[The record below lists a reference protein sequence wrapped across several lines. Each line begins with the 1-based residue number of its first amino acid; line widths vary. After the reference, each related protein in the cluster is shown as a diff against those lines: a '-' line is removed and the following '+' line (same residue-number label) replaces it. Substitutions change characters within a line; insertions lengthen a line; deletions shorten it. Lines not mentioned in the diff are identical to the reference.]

1 MLALPSRC
9 CQHTGL
15 DLLKFNETAVTRAL
29 ALRRI
34 YLNGA
39 IDAILV
45 PQGAEFTTVAR
56 ACGATVPVVAI
67 PVGAALAAYLPTLPL
82 ASWRR
87 VLIMGLCGS
96 LDDRHA
102 IGDVVVYAATVGID
116 GRQWEG
122 DRELMEILAESIE
135 PAPARVLAL
144 TSPQVVFQ
152 AAAKQQYRQ
161 QYGAEVVDME
171 GQLAQSLLAERG
183 IAVGTIRVVSDDCH
197 HDLPDL
203 STAFD
208 DRGRIRSWS
217 LAQALVSN
225 PVAGV
230 RLVRGALR
238 ALAVLDRV
246 ARQFAI
252 R

>member
-1 MLALPSRC
+1 M
-9 CQHTGL
+9 T
-15 DLLKFNETAVTRAL
+15 
-29 ALRRI
+29 
-34 YLNGA
+34 GA

-56 ACGATVPVVAI
+56 ACGAAVPVVAI

-96 LDDRHA
+96 LDARHS

-116 GRQWEG
+116 GRRWEG
-122 DRELMEILAESIE
+122 DRELMEILTESLD
-135 PAPARVLAL
+135 PAPAQVLAL
-144 TSPQVVFQ
+144 TSPQVVFR

-171 GQLAQSLLAERG
+171 GQIAQSLLEQRG
-183 IAVGTIRVVSDDCH
+183 IAVGTMRVVSDDCH

-203 STAFD
+203 SAAFD
-208 DRGRIRSWS
+208 ERGRLRSWA
-217 LAQALVSN
+217 LAQALASN

-230 RLVRGALR
+230 RLIRGSLR

-246 ARQFAI
+246 ARQFAV